1 MKSQDKL
8 YNNLNELN
16 EQYPMESTIP
26 LERYGFGILTD
37 FLSYIILAIEQ
48 FIYNQLDPFQIRG
61 TIIVFG
67 LKCKLSSC

>member
-8 YNNLNELN
+8 YNNLKELN
-16 EQYPMESTIP
+16 EQYPMERMIL

-61 TIIVFG
+61 TISVWFEM
-67 LKCKLSSC
+67 